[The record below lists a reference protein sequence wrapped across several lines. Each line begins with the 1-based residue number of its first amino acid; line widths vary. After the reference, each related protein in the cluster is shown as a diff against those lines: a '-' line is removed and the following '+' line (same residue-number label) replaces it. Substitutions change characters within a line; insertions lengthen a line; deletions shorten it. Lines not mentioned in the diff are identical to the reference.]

1 MKNRNLIIGAI
12 TGAAVGAAA
21 SYLMDSKDRN
31 NLVSNL
37 KGFGEKAMDM
47 IGNVPGMSNFT
58 GESSSSRSASSGS
71 RRSASSSPKR
81 G

>member
-21 SYLMDSKDRN
+21 SYLMDTKDRN

-47 IGNVPGMSNFT
+47 IGNVPGMVGFS
-58 GESSSSRSASSGS
+58 GEDTASRSASGTS

>member
-21 SYLMDSKDRN
+21 SYLMDAKDRK

-47 IGNVPGMSNFT
+47 IGNVPGMSTFT
-58 GESSSSRSASSGS
+58 GESSASGAS